1 VRPVSRVYRNA
12 SLAALAA
19 AAIVVAG
26 ACGSSGAAPEDTVR
40 LIDQTPVEKRAGSPI
55 EEAVRIEDTGSG
67 ADRAR
72 AIRMRAPTR
81 VIWSVVIPFH
91 ARLRTA
97 VALVPD
103 HANADGPLGPG
114 VTVRIGI
121 ADKRSYEE
129 LARVPVLP
137 PSAGAAFWQPID
149 VDLGAYRGW
158 QWSIFYRPGDTPWRL
173 NFSVDAI
180 PGAGTVAWR
189 EPAISGTR

>member
-1 VRPVSRVYRNA
+1 MLV
-12 SLAALAA
+12 
-19 AAIVVAG
+19 AAIAATS
-26 ACGSSGAAPEDTVR
+26 ACGSSGGAAVEAIR
-40 LIDQTPVEKRAGSPI
+40 LIDEVPVERRAGSPVEDAI
-55 EEAVRIEDTGSG
+55 RIEDAGSG

-81 VIWSVVIPFH
+81 VIWSIRMPLH

-103 HANADGPLGPG
+103 HANPTGPLGAG
-114 VTVRIGI
+114 VTIRIGI

-129 LARVPVLP
+129 LARVLVLP
-137 PSAGAAFWQPID
+137 PSAGAPFWQPID

-158 QWSIFYRPGDTPWRL
+158 QWSLFYRPGDTPWRF

-180 PGAGTVAWR
+180 PGAGTMAWR
-189 EPAISGTR
+189 EPIITTTK

>member
-12 SLAALAA
+12 SLAAIAA
-19 AAIVVAG
+19 AAIAAG
-26 ACGSSGAAPEDTVR
+26 SACGSTGAPAEAIR
-40 LIDQTPVEKRAGSPI
+40 LIDQTPVERRAGSPI
-55 EEAVRIEDTGSG
+55 DDAVRIEDTGAG

-72 AIRMRAPTR
+72 AMQMRAPAR
-81 VIWSVVIPFH
+81 VIWSIVMPFH
-91 ARLRTA
+91 ARLRAA

-103 HANADGPLGPG
+103 HANANGPLGPG

-129 LARVPVLP
+129 LAKVPVLP
-137 PSAGAAFWQPID
+137 PAAGAPFWQPIE

-158 QWSIFYRPGDTPWRL
+158 QWSLFYRPGDTPWRV

-189 EPAISGTR
+189 EPVIAGAK